1 MKREGETSSS
11 MVEYTWT
18 TCSKVIQSEV
28 NTLQTELQRLLGQN
42 LLGIYLHGSLAL
54 GGFQPGRSDIDVI
67 VVTAQRID
75 LETKCRCIEL
85 LLRISK
91 MPCPLDIRFL
101 VEQDL
106 FPFQQS
112 LLCDLH
118 YSEIWRE
125 NYQQELRTG
134 TWKHWNDSIRRD
146 PDLAVHLTV
155 LHRCGICLYG
165 KPIAEALPAVPEQD
179 FRDAIIKDVQ
189 LAQVEPL
196 YDPIS
201 FVLNACRACA
211 YLQDGANLSKD
222 AGGAW
227 GLAHLPEQYH
237 PLIYQALALARGE
250 RPGRP
255 VGYAALDDFAA
266 HIHEAMLPPQVLKVT
281 TARWNGKQERMR
293 VDDEAEAM

>member
-1 MKREGETSSS
+1 MKREGETSYS
-11 MVEYTWT
+11 MAQYSWT

-28 NTLQTELQRLLGQN
+28 NTLRTELQRLLGQN

-75 LETKCRCIEL
+75 LETKRRSIEL

-106 FPFQQS
+106 FPFQQP
-112 LLCDLH
+112 LPCDLH
-118 YSEIWRE
+118 YCETCRE
-125 NYQQELRTG
+125 CYQQELRTG
-134 TWKHWNDSIRRD
+134 TWKHWNDSAQRD

-155 LHRCGICLYG
+155 LHRYGICLYG
-165 KPIAEALPAVPEQD
+165 KPIADALPQVPEQD

-189 LAQVEPL
+189 LAQDQPL

-201 FVLNACRACA
+201 FVLNACRACVC
-211 YLQDGANLSKD
+211 LHDGTILSKD
-222 AGGAW
+222 AGGVW

-237 PLIYQALALARGE
+237 PLIQQALALSRGE
-250 RPGRP
+250 RLGRP
-255 VGYAALDDFAA
+255 VSHAAWDNFAA
-266 HIHEAMLPPQVLKVT
+266 YMHEAILL
-281 TARWNGKQERMR
+281 
-293 VDDEAEAM
+293 

>member
-1 MKREGETSSS
+1 METSSS
-11 MVEYTWT
+11 MAHYIWT

-101 VEQDL
+101 VQQDL
-106 FPFQQS
+106 FPFQQP
-112 LLCDLH
+112 LLCDFH

-125 NYQQELRTG
+125 NYQQELLTG
-134 TWKHWNDSIRRD
+134 TWKHWNGKAQRD

-155 LHRCGICLYG
+155 LHRYGICLYG
-165 KPIAEALPAVPEQD
+165 EPIAEALPSVPDRD

-189 LAQVEPL
+189 VAQGVPLYDPISFVLNACRACGEPL

-211 YLQDGANLSKD
+211 YLHDGTILSKD
-222 AGGAW
+222 AGGVW

-237 PLIYQALALARGE
+237 PLIQQALALYRGE
-250 RPGRP
+250 RLGRP
-255 VGYAALDDFAA
+255 VGHVAWEDFTAYM
-266 HIHEAMLPPQVLKVT
+266 HEAILL
-281 TARWNGKQERMR
+281 
-293 VDDEAEAM
+293 

>member
-1 MKREGETSSS
+1 MEREREKSSS
-11 MVEYTWT
+11 MAHDTWT

-28 NTLQTELQRLLGQN
+28 NTLQTELQRLLGHN

-75 LETKCRCIEL
+75 LETKRRCIEL
-85 LLRISK
+85 LLRISM

-106 FPFQQS
+106 FPFQHP

-118 YSEIWRE
+118 YSETRRE

-134 TWKHWNDSIRRD
+134 TWKDWNGKAQRD

-155 LHRCGICLYG
+155 LHRYGICLYG
-165 KPIAEALPAVPEQD
+165 KPIAEVFPPVPERD
-179 FRDAIIKDVQ
+179 FRDAIIKDIQV
-189 LAQVEPL
+189 AQGEPL

-211 YLQDGANLSKD
+211 YLQDGAILSKD
-222 AGGAW
+222 AGGVW

-237 PLIYQALALARGE
+237 PLIQQALALYRGE
-250 RPGRP
+250 RLGRP
-255 VGYAALDDFAA
+255 VGHAAWDDFAA
-266 HIHEAMLPPQVLKVT
+266 YMREAILL
-281 TARWNGKQERMR
+281 
-293 VDDEAEAM
+293 

>member
-1 MKREGETSSS
+1 
-11 MVEYTWT
+11 MVQYTWT

-28 NTLQTELQRLLGQN
+28 NTLRTELQRLLGQN

-75 LETKCRCIEL
+75 LETKRRCIEL

-106 FPFQQS
+106 FPFQQP
-112 LLCDLH
+112 LPCDLH

-146 PDLAVHLTV
+146 PDLTVHLTI
-155 LHRCGICLYG
+155 LHRYRICLYG
-165 KPIAEALPAVPEQD
+165 KPIVEALPPVPERD
-179 FRDAIIKDVQ
+179 FRDAIIKDVRV
-189 LAQVEPL
+189 AQGEPF

-211 YLQDGANLSKD
+211 YLHDGAILSKD
-222 AGGAW
+222 AGGVW
-227 GLAHLPEQYH
+227 GLAHLPEQDH
-237 PLIYQALALARGE
+237 PLIQQVLALYRGE
-250 RPGRP
+250 RLGRP
-255 VGYAALDDFAA
+255 VGHAAWDDFAA
-266 HIHEAMLPPQVLKVT
+266 SMREAILL
-281 TARWNGKQERMR
+281 
-293 VDDEAEAM
+293 

>member
-1 MKREGETSSS
+1 MSWSRQSYMKREGETSSS
-11 MVEYTWT
+11 MAHYTWT

-28 NTLQTELQRLLGQN
+28 NTLQTELHRLHGKN

-67 VVTAQRID
+67 VVTAQRVD
-75 LETKCRCIEL
+75 LETKRRCIEL

-106 FPFQQS
+106 FPSRQP

-118 YSEIWRE
+118 YREIWRE

-134 TWKHWNDSIRRD
+134 TWKHMNGSAQRD
-146 PDLAVHLTV
+146 PDLTVHLTI
-155 LHRCGICLYG
+155 LHRYGICLYG
-165 KPIAEALPAVPEQD
+165 NPIAEALPAVPERD

-189 LAQVEPL
+189 VAQGEPL

-201 FVLNACRACA
+201 YVLNACRACA
-211 YLQDGANLSKD
+211 YLQDGAILSKD
-222 AGGAW
+222 AGGVW

-237 PLIYQALALARGE
+237 PLIQQALSLYRGE
-250 RPGRP
+250 CLGRP
-255 VGYAALDDFAA
+255 IGRVAWDDFAA
-266 HIHEAMLPPQVLKVT
+266 YMREAILL
-281 TARWNGKQERMR
+281 
-293 VDDEAEAM
+293 

>member
-1 MKREGETSSS
+1 
-11 MVEYTWT
+11 MVHDTWT

-28 NTLQTELQRLLGQN
+28 NTLRTELQRLLGQN

-54 GGFQPGRSDIDVI
+54 GGFQPSRSDIDVI

-75 LETKCRCIEL
+75 LETKRRSIEL
-85 LLRISK
+85 LLRISR

-101 VEQDL
+101 VGQDL
-106 FPFQQS
+106 FPFQYP

-118 YSEIWRE
+118 YSETRRE
-125 NYQQELRTG
+125 SYQQELRTD
-134 TWKHWNDSIRRD
+134 TWKYWNDSAQGD

-155 LHRCGICLYG
+155 LHQYGICLYG
-165 KPIAEALPAVPEQD
+165 KPIAEALPPVPEQD

-201 FVLNACRACA
+201 FILNACRACA
-211 YLQDGANLSKD
+211 YLHDGAILSKD
-222 AGGAW
+222 AGGVW

-237 PLIYQALALARGE
+237 PLIQQVLALYQGE
-250 RPGRP
+250 RLGRP
-255 VGYAALDDFAA
+255 VGHAAWDDFAA
-266 HIHEAMLPPQVLKVT
+266 YMSEVILL
-281 TARWNGKQERMR
+281 
-293 VDDEAEAM
+293 

>member
-1 MKREGETSSS
+1 MSWSGYSYVKREGETSSS
-11 MVEYTWT
+11 MVQYTWT

-28 NTLQTELQRLLGQN
+28 KTLQTELQRLLGQN

-106 FPFQQS
+106 FPFQQT

-125 NYQQELRTG
+125 NYQQELHAG
-134 TWKHWNDSIRRD
+134 NWKHWNGKAQHD

-155 LHRCGICLYG
+155 LHRYGICLYG
-165 KPIAEALPAVPEQD
+165 EPIAEALPPVPERD

-189 LAQVEPL
+189 VAQGEPL

-211 YLQDGANLSKD
+211 YLHDGAILSKD
-222 AGGAW
+222 AGGVW

-237 PLIYQALALARGE
+237 PLIQQALALYRGE
-250 RPGRP
+250 RLGRP
-255 VGYAALDDFAA
+255 VGHVAWEDFAA
-266 HIHEAMLPPQVLKVT
+266 YMHKAILL
-281 TARWNGKQERMR
+281 
-293 VDDEAEAM
+293 